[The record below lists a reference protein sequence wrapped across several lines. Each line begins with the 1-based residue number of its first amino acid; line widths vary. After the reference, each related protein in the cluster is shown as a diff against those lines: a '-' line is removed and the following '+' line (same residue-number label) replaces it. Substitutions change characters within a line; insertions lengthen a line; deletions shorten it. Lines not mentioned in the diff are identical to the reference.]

1 MRKVFRTGRIR
12 SRPQAEMLLVGPYR
26 VSRLTGVRWLVLVRL
41 VLIIPLLVSSQTP
54 RRDDNDLDDVSM
66 ISAEQKVCVQ
76 TPTEFAEAF
85 AKRVRIELDPRA
97 P

>member
-1 MRKVFRTGRIR
+1 
-12 SRPQAEMLLVGPYR
+12 MLLVGPYR
-26 VSRLTGVRWLVLVRL
+26 VSRFTGVRWLVLVRL

-54 RRDDNDLDDVSM
+54 RRDDNDLDDVS
-66 ISAEQKVCVQ
+66 AEQKVCVQ